1 MRIAVMGDTH
11 FGYPRFYEDSFTQGK
26 EAFDK
31 ACEMADIVII
41 AGDIFDMKVPRL
53 EVLART
59 MEILAQGKRMPL
71 INGKIPVIVIHGTH
85 ERRTKESVNPVQL
98 LEKTGFV
105 TDVGNKCVIFEKDG
119 EKVAICGFGGVPEEH
134 AKEELINAGIT
145 PTKDAF
151 NVFVFHQTIT
161 DLYPMAAGIRMS
173 DLPEGFDL
181 YVCGHIHKSI
191 ITHIDGKH
199 LIIPGSTVLTQ
210 LKREETEPKG
220 FVLFDTKTKEHQF
233 IAISSRPFI
242 FKEIKLQSADLTMA
256 NAECRKFLEE
266 TRRNFAPQLS
276 TQLSDARTKPIV
288 KIQLTGSVKEGLKK
302 ENISVA
308 DVIHEYENVF
318 HLEIENLLDSSG
330 LKEKIELFRK
340 MYEEKRSVRDL
351 GIEILREKM
360 KTKNVEIDVEALF
373 EKLSDSKKI
382 DEYLENIVK
391 QNKQIK

>member
-288 KIQLTGSVKEGLKK
+288 KIQLTGSVKEGQKGK
-302 ENISVA
+302 
-308 DVIHEYENVF
+308 HQ
-318 HLEIENLLDSSG
+318 
-330 LKEKIELFRK
+330 RC
-340 MYEEKRSVRDL
+340 
-351 GIEILREKM
+351 
-360 KTKNVEIDVEALF
+360 
-373 EKLSDSKKI
+373 
-382 DEYLENIVK
+382 
-391 QNKQIK
+391 